1 MYHFVAYT
9 PINNILYELDG
20 LQPAPISHGA
30 CTFDEF
36 PDKII
41 PVLQRRIDRYPAQ
54 EIRFNLLA
62 MIRDLRIR
70 AKLSG
75 DDDWLNREQE
85 KRSTWQWE
93 NALRRHN
100 FIGFIGETM
109 KTVVRSRMDGRSGG
123 YEKWIDDAKVRT
135 QARIEERSQQKEDQ

>member
-1 MYHFVAYT
+1 MYHFVAYSS
-9 PINNILYELDG
+9 INNILYELDG

-70 AKLSG
+70 ARVSG
-75 DDDWLNREQE
+75 DDDWLHREQE
-85 KRSTWQWE
+85 KRRTWQWE

-100 FIGFIGETM
+100 FIGFIGETL
-109 KTVVRSRMDGRSGG
+109 KTVAGSRMDGPPGG
-123 YEKWIDDAKVRT
+123 YEKWIEDAKMRT
-135 QARIEERSQQKEDQ
+135 KARIEERSQQKQD

>member
-1 MYHFVAYT
+1 MYHFVAYSS
-9 PINNILYELDG
+9 INNILYELDG

-70 AKLSG
+70 ARLSG
-75 DDDWLNREQE
+75 DDDWLHREQE
-85 KRSTWQWE
+85 KRRTWQWE

-109 KTVVRSRMDGRSGG
+109 KTVASSRMEVRPGG
-123 YEKWIDDAKVRT
+123 YEKWIDDAKVKT
-135 QARIEERSQQKEDQ
+135 KARMEERSQQKQD